1 MKLYLLTRN
10 DSTLHRYDITL
21 GYVIAAEN
29 EKEAI
34 EISNVGAYDWVDDEK
49 MIDIQ
54 EIGEANS
61 DIEKGII
68 LEDYRAG

>member
-10 DSTLHRYDITL
+10 DPTLHSYDIAL
-21 GYVIAAEN
+21 GYVIAAKN

-34 EISNVGAYDWVDDEK
+34 ELSAVGSYDWVDDEK
-49 MIDIQ
+49 LIDIQ
-54 EIGEANS
+54 ELGKANS

-68 LEDYRAG
+68 LKDYRAG